1 MTPVEFI
8 AQLNE
13 LRRRVRRVLLVG
25 AGLVVL
31 VDLAII
37 LYVLQLYPLAVRSDE
52 ALVAHSIGLVACL
65 PAIVALF
72 LVLRRTINKHAPV
85 CRTCGRK
92 AMWGKRSEI
101 LTTGHCPSCLAA
113 FFTVP
118 VRVPKEAEIPP
129 TPLAS

>member
-13 LRRRVRRVLLVG
+13 LRRRVRRVFLVG
-25 AGLVVL
+25 GGLVVL
-31 VDLAII
+31 VDVAII
-37 LYVLQLYPLAVRSDE
+37 LYVLQLYPLAVQTDD
-52 ALVAHSIGLVACL
+52 ALVARSIGLAACL
-65 PAIVALF
+65 AALVALF
-72 LVLRRTINKHAPV
+72 LVLRRTVNKYAPV

-92 AMWGKRSEI
+92 AMWKKRSEI

-118 VRVPKEAEIPP
+118 ARTPRAAIPP
-129 TPLAS
+129 TPLAL

>member
-13 LRRRVRRVLLVG
+13 LRRRVRRVFFVG
-25 AGLVVL
+25 AALVVL
-31 VDLAII
+31 LDLAIV
-37 LYVLQLYPLAVRSDE
+37 LYALQLYPLSVRSDD

-65 PAIVALF
+65 PGLLVL
-72 LVLRRTINKHAPV
+72 LVVLRRTVNKYAPV
-85 CRTCGRK
+85 CRTCGTK
-92 AMWGKRSEI
+92 AMWKKRSEI

-118 VRVPKEAEIPP
+118 ARQPAKAPLPEAPQ
-129 TPLAS
+129 AS

>member
-13 LRRRVRRVLLVG
+13 LRRRVRRVFLVG
-25 AGLVVL
+25 GGLVVL
-31 VDLAII
+31 VDVAII
-37 LYVLQLYPLAVRSDE
+37 LYVLQLYPLVAQSDD
-52 ALVAHSIGLVACL
+52 ALVARSIGLAACL
-65 PAIVALF
+65 LALVALF
-72 LVLRRTINKHAPV
+72 LVFRRTVDKYAPV
-85 CRTCGRK
+85 CRTCGTK
-92 AMWGKRSEI
+92 AMWKKRSEI

-118 VRVPKEAEIPP
+118 ARTSKAAIPP